1 MNKSFENVKTQIFGA
16 LSDIPFIRDNHISV
30 AQFEPDSVCLRMDSE
45 EKHLNQY
52 GTLHGGYTLLLADC
66 AAGAAALTDGRT
78 YITQSQNFA
87 FLRAARSGPVY
98 AEAKVISRGKTVA
111 VVRVETRT
119 ADGTLFG
126 DGSFNMYAVHTPA
139 KQDSAKG

>member
-1 MNKSFENVKTQIFGA
+1 MDTLEKTAAQVIAA
-16 LSDIPFIRDNHISV
+16 LSDIPFVRDNHISV
-30 AQFEPDSVCLRMDSE
+30 ASLRRDEVCLRMDSQ

-87 FLRAARSGPVY
+87 FLRACRGGAIHATGR
-98 AEAKVISRGKTVA
+98 VISRGKTVT
-111 VVRVETRT
+111 VVHVETRDG
-119 ADGTLFG
+119 DGTLFG
-126 DGSFNMYAVHTPA
+126 DGSFNMYAVRGQAHGGEA
-139 KQDSAKG
+139 